1 MDAQEREASNVIAQ
15 WQESYSA
22 VEARCNE
29 LQNRVAELESSNNS
43 IDTKQ
48 TEGGDDNREATRI
61 AELQQLMD
69 EKDRQATEVVSQ
81 WQASYEF
88 LKNENAELLSR
99 LGEQTT
105 LASQSTEANTGTGE
119 SQVAEIASLNVK
131 IEELESNLQRAN
143 ENCSKFE
150 AEYNTSL
157 NEKRALE
164 AQLSTM
170 SQEYDTMVGQD
181 EEHRRKLSSLER
193 KTTELETL
201 LRTSNEL
208 VEKHSARVRDLEA
221 ELETKTAELV
231 GEESEANQVIQE
243 WQDSYNELQ
252 DEKTE
257 VENKLQALTSEHDT
271 TLVEREKYHSRVLEL
286 EAKLQHAEMEKA
298 GFESQLPRTALLESK
313 LQEKE
318 QQLEALSQRDREV
331 EVEWHERNKAL
342 ENELESVKS
351 RMESVVVALEEARV
365 KKEEDRVKII
375 ELESHLKEVESDR
388 AKLTEATERI
398 TELENDLRTTAK
410 QFSADS
416 QEADEIIEQWK
427 ESHDALESEKADLEN
442 RLEKLETAH
451 GEVIASRDEYVA
463 IADQLQADLLE
474 AQRLAN
480 VDQLTKLQG
489 EKATLEGQVATL
501 SKEKEEIKTVSAA
514 KERGFEE
521 KISELEK
528 EVRIRTEEVEKDAA
542 DADDVIGQWQESYNM
557 VVAEKADAE
566 TLVEQMSKK
575 LDDLQTRHDGSV
587 NEIVTQKEMI
597 TSLKK
602 EHEEAKTLS
611 AAKERGFEEKI
622 RELEKEIR
630 IRTEEVEKDAEDAD
644 DVIRQW
650 QESYDMVVAEK
661 VEAETRVEQMSKK
674 LEDLQTRH
682 DGSVNEIATQK
693 EMIISLKKEHEEA
706 KTQSAAKERG
716 FEEKIRELQEEIRIR
731 TEEVEKDA
739 KDADDVVRQWQESY
753 DMVVAEKAEAETRVE
768 QMSKKLEDLQT
779 RHDGSMNEI
788 VTHKEMITS
797 LKKEHEEAKTRSA
810 TRERD
815 IEERIRELEE
825 ELGIMVDEAKTD
837 TDDADNAI
845 QQWEESYEAVV
856 AEKTEAESR
865 FESLSTKLE
874 DVQAKHAECL
884 NELST
889 QKELLTSLTKEKD
902 EVMSRSSARERVIQ
916 KRISELEEELGIKT
930 AQVEKDAKDADE
942 AVRQWQQS
950 YEVVVAEKAEAESRL
965 ESFSKKCEEV
975 QAKHDECLNELA
987 AQKELLASTTAQKD
1001 EIVIQSALQDRISEL
1016 EEELLIKT
1024 DGVKMDAENADA
1036 IRHWQEKYEVV
1047 VADKAEADSRL
1058 ESQSKKIETITAKH
1072 DECLKEVAAQKQLL
1086 EEKHADWVKTK
1097 EHLDEVESELEH
1109 LNKIESE
1116 LKQTEEQLAASIT
1129 ATKELAEKLEKSEN
1143 LSSHLE
1149 SQLGNAVRERGE
1161 LILSETDHHAET
1173 ERLQSELDE
1182 AKQSAA
1188 HAHGQ
1193 ITELQERLST
1203 ADTRLEEHANTNRE
1217 LQAKCHSLEE
1227 LSSKLASSLDTA
1239 RTESM
1244 NYEQDLK
1251 NQVEKLE
1258 EALAA
1263 EVEQA
1268 DEAIQQWQDS
1278 YDVLLAEKEDIETQ
1292 FTALNEIKE
1301 CESEGEAKNT
1311 MKAQLEEA
1319 KHLLQMRDDEH
1330 QELLR
1335 SYEATLQL
1343 YDEEKASKEEELKLL
1358 RLKASR
1364 FEEECRNAT
1373 ANLRLLSSTKQTVE
1387 EELRAVTRG
1396 LEESRRELERA
1407 QRGTII
1413 GEMERALVDHDT
1425 IMKDNTE
1432 HTDNLEGELQL
1443 NTSESAFD
1451 DSVRETEPFE
1461 IAGSTRNTNYTPPP
1475 TTISVNLRAEL
1486 EFEREARKNAE
1497 DRCMKLE
1504 LENEEQKTESKR
1516 IIRSWRGTSTSSQLL

>member
-119 SQVAEIASLNVK
+119 SQVDEIASLNVK

-351 RMESVVVALEEARV
+351 RMESIVVALEEARV

-474 AQRLAN
+474 AQSLAN

-521 KISELEK
+521 KIIELEK

-566 TLVEQMSKK
+566 TRVEEMSKK
-575 LDDLQTRHDGSV
+575 LEDLRTRHDGSV

-682 DGSVNEIATQK
+682 DGSVNEIVTQ
-693 EMIISLKKEHEEA
+693 
-706 KTQSAAKERG
+706 
-716 FEEKIRELQEEIRIR
+716 
-731 TEEVEKDA
+731 
-739 KDADDVVRQWQESY
+739 
-753 DMVVAEKAEAETRVE
+753 
-768 QMSKKLEDLQT
+768 
-779 RHDGSMNEI
+779 
-788 VTHKEMITS
+788 KEMITS

-825 ELGIMVDEAKTD
+825 ELGIMVGQAKTD

-845 QQWEESYEAVV
+845 QQWQESYEAVV

-902 EVMSRSSARERVIQ
+902 EVMSRSSAREREIQ

-930 AQVEKDAKDADE
+930 AQVEKDANDADE

-965 ESFSKKCEEV
+965 ESFSKKYEEV

-1036 IRHWQEKYEVV
+1036 VIRHWQEKYEVV

-1278 YDVLLAEKEDIETQ
+1278 YNVLLAEKEDIETK
-1292 FTALNEIKE
+1292 FTALSEIKE

-1425 IMKDNTE
+1425 NMKDNTE

-1461 IAGSTRNTNYTPPP
+1461 IAGSTRNTSYTPPP